1 MAELPKTLE
10 DAIAQSSAAVKSAL
24 ADGITRIQVDLL

>member
-10 DAIAQSSAAVKSAL
+10 DAIAQSREAVKSAL
-24 ADGITRIQVDLL
+24 AD